1 MDRAVA
7 EFAAIMADSSTITVG
22 EGPTARQSPR
32 YSFSERMKAA
42 EFCRDWIMRRRK
54 IKTPDEDQ
62 STALGIDA
70 LKDAMRQ
77 VTLETLE
84 KERVVRVP
92 GTKKIGRPTREEAA
106 AKRAAAEAAQAPV
119 EPDDEDSAE
128 LQKLMKGIS

>member
-1 MDRAVA
+1 
-7 EFAAIMADSSTITVG
+7 
-22 EGPTARQSPR
+22 
-32 YSFSERMKAA
+32 MKAA